1 MNKETTHIKCPN
13 CGSKIDVNEILYH
26 QLQEDIKKQYAAK
39 LADQQKQ
46 FDEKYSKIKKEKDA
60 LKKMKSEIGD
70 EIEKGVSVK
79 LSSEKIKIEK
89 KLRDQIADEKS
100 EEIKSMQEQLDQK
113 IKDTRELNKVKAD
126 FAKLQREKA
135 ELKEKIEAEAEQ
147 KINQKIDEEKNRIR
161 KELEDKNQLKVSEK
175 EYVIQQL
182 KNQLTEAQR
191 KIEQGSMQTQGE
203 VLEIAIDE
211 YLKANFP
218 LDSIVE
224 IKKGAKGADS
234 LQIINSRTKQNH
246 GSIYYESKRTK
257 DFQPSWIEK
266 FKKDMRE
273 KGATFGVLVTDAYPK
288 EMERLGQKDGIWICS
303 FDEFKSL
310 CYVLRESVLLLDT
323 ASTVQENK
331 GGKMEML
338 YEFLTG
344 NEFRMQI
351 EAIVEGF
358 SQMQNDLTKE
368 KRAMDSIWKQREK
381 QIQKVI
387 LNTVNM
393 YSSVKG
399 IAGNAIGTIK
409 ALELP
414 ANENDAE

>member
-46 FDEKYSKIKKEKDA
+46 FDEKYSEIKKEKDA

-70 EIEKGVSVK
+70 EIEKGVSAK

-147 KINQKIDEEKNRIR
+147 KINQKIDEEKLRIR

-175 EYVIQQL
+175 EYMIQQL

-191 KIEQGSMQTQGE
+191 KIEQGSMQVQGE
-203 VLEIAIDE
+203 VQEIAIDE
-211 YLKANFP
+211 YLKINFP
-218 LDSIVE
+218 FDS
-224 IKKGAKGADS
+224 KKKKKRGTKGAD
-234 LQIINSRTKQNH
+234 
-246 GSIYYESKRTK
+246 
-257 DFQPSWIEK
+257 
-266 FKKDMRE
+266 
-273 KGATFGVLVTDAYPK
+273 
-288 EMERLGQKDGIWICS
+288 
-303 FDEFKSL
+303 
-310 CYVLRESVLLLDT
+310 
-323 ASTVQENK
+323 
-331 GGKMEML
+331 
-338 YEFLTG
+338 
-344 NEFRMQI
+344 
-351 EAIVEGF
+351 
-358 SQMQNDLTKE
+358 
-368 KRAMDSIWKQREK
+368 
-381 QIQKVI
+381 
-387 LNTVNM
+387 
-393 YSSVKG
+393 
-399 IAGNAIGTIK
+399 
-409 ALELP
+409 
-414 ANENDAE
+414 

>member
-13 CGSKIDVNEILYH
+13 CGSNIDVNEILYH

-46 FDEKYSKIKKEKDA
+46 FDEKYSEIKKEKEA
-60 LKKMKSEIGD
+60 LQKMKSEIGD
-70 EIEKGVSVK
+70 EIEKGINKK
-79 LSSEKIKIEK
+79 LSVEKTKIEK
-89 KLRDQIADEKS
+89 KLRDQISDEKS
-100 EEIKSMQEQLDQK
+100 EEIRSIQEQLDQK
-113 IKDTRELNKVKAD
+113 IKDTKELNKVKAD
-126 FAKLQREKA
+126 FAKLQREKE

-147 KINQKIDEEKNRIR
+147 KINQKIDEEKLRIR
-161 KELEDKNQLKVSEK
+161 KEVEDKNQLKVSEK

-191 KIEQGSMQTQGE
+191 KIEQGSMQAQGE
-203 VLEIAIDE
+203 VQESAIDE
-211 YLKANFP
+211 YLRANFP

-224 IKKGAKGADS
+224 IKKGVKGADS
-234 LQIINSRTKQNH
+234 LQIVNSRTKQNH
-246 GSIYYESKRTK
+246 GSIYFESKRTK

-266 FKKDMRE
+266 FKKDMQE
-273 KGATFGVLVTDAYPK
+273 KGATFGVLITDVYPK
-288 EMERLGQKDGIWICS
+288 DMERLGQKDGIWVCS
-303 FDEFKSL
+303 LDEFKGL
-310 CYVLRESVLLLDT
+310 CFVLRESVILLDN

-331 GGKMEML
+331 GGKMELL

-358 SQMQNDLTKE
+358 SHMQNDLNKE
-368 KRAMDSIWKQREK
+368 KRAMDSIWKTREK

-393 YSSVKG
+393 YSSIKG

-414 ANENDAE
+414 SHEEDAE